1 MPLPPPAA
9 PEEPRPSPAPV
20 VVPQAE
26 PPPPVRLE
34 AAILLSDRSP
44 AYENVANELGKRLE
58 LPLVFNLADKSQ
70 SPEDAFAGMAAA
82 GTTVVIAIGF
92 AAATV
97 AVELSPV
104 PVVYCQ
110 VFNSLDTT
118 GAGVPVKGVASIP
131 PLALQVR
138 EWKKVDPGLGSIGAI
153 VGDGHE
159 TLMAEAAEAAARHGV
174 ALHHRISGS
183 DRETLYIFQRLA
195 TEVDGFWLFPDN
207 RILSLSVLEKM
218 IDIAARHH
226 VRIAVFNHAL
236 LAMGAPLSTAAA
248 CRPGDRE

>member
-1 MPLPPPAA
+1 RIGRMAQCSDAMPQHPGQARFSPGAGYPRHGRPRNMFARTLCAALLAVLSACVSTPPPEPAPPEVSAPEPVPLPPPAA

-20 VVPQAE
+20 AVPQAE
-26 PPPPVRLE
+26 PAPPVRLE

-44 AYENVANELGKRLE
+44 AYENVANELGRHLE
-58 LPLVFNLADKSQ
+58 QPLVYNLADKSQ

-131 PLALQVR
+131 PLTLQVR
-138 EWKKVDPGLGSIGAI
+138 E
-153 VGDGHE
+153 
-159 TLMAEAAEAAARHGV
+159 
-174 ALHHRISGS
+174 
-183 DRETLYIFQRLA
+183 
-195 TEVDGFWLFPDN
+195 
-207 RILSLSVLEKM
+207 
-218 IDIAARHH
+218 
-226 VRIAVFNHAL
+226 
-236 LAMGAPLSTAAA
+236 
-248 CRPGDRE
+248 